1 METGQTAASGFPSGA
16 GSAGPALTSQA
27 LGATL
32 ARARVLVV
40 DDERSVVDLLVDCLA
55 IAGYERVGVTS
66 PTEALELLRSQSF
79 DAMLCDLMMPGMTGV
94 ELMVKARLE
103 APDMAILVI
112 TAVADVDAAVRAMRV
127 GAYDYIEKP
136 VSPGDVALR
145 VASALEARRDI
156 LESRRAQE
164 RLSRN
169 YEDLQQLSAVKDNLV
184 HMLVHDLKTPLT
196 SAMGYMEL
204 LESRAEGSFSERQ
217 LRYLQ
222 QAHGSCRDMLRMTTT
237 MLDLAR
243 LEHGAL
249 ELRRLPTDLHAL
261 LRDAVAEIEP
271 LLLSFGSQAT
281 LDCAPATPQAL
292 CDAEIVHRILAN
304 LLSNAA
310 KHSPPGSTVRVSARP
325 TGEGLIT
332 VSVADEGE
340 GIAPADQARIF
351 EKFQQLEADAAAG
364 GAGIGLAFCKLAVEA
379 HGGSIWVESQPGEG
393 STFRFSLPIA
403 TASTGALE

>member
-1 METGQTAASGFPSGA
+1 
-16 GSAGPALTSQA
+16 
-27 LGATL
+27 
-32 ARARVLVV
+32 
-40 DDERSVVDLLVDCLA
+40 VDLLSDCLA

-66 PTEALELLRSQSF
+66 PTEALELLRSESF

-103 APDMAILVI
+103 APDMAIIVI
-112 TAVADVDAAVRAMRV
+112 TAVSDVDAAVRAMRM
-127 GAYDYIEKP
+127 GAYDYLEKP

-145 VASALEARRDI
+145 VASALEARRNI

-169 YEDLQQLSAVKDNLV
+169 YEHLQELSAVKDNLV
-184 HMLVHDLKTPLT
+184 HMLVHDLKTPLS

-204 LESRAEGSFSERQ
+204 LESRDEGSFSERQ

-222 QAHGSCRDMLRMTTT
+222 QAHGSCRDVLRMTTT

-249 ELRRLPTDLHAL
+249 ELRRSPTDLHAL
-261 LRDAVAEIEP
+261 LRDAIAEIEP
-271 LLLSFGSQAT
+271 LLLSFGSRAT

-292 CDAEIVHRILAN
+292 CDAEIVHRIVAN
-304 LLSNAA
+304 LLSNAS

-325 TGEGLIT
+325 AADGLIV

-351 EKFQQLEADAAAG
+351 NKFQQLEAGAAAG

-379 HGGSIWVESQPGEG
+379 HGGSIWVESQPGKG
-393 STFRFSLPIA
+393 ATFRFSLPIA
-403 TASTGALE
+403 TASTGDME